1 MAFESGGE
9 GVPVMDMA
17 RELPEVFTPGFSQL
31 LQGGSRLQAVQ
42 HGSPSNSPYGDLEPT
57 VALVS
62 AAQLAQAGC
71 MQEQPSSVL
80 LHSSQDGDCSHGTP
94 TSSAATPACH
104 AQDVAPDVGCAIQQ
118 QQIVAAAVAAAQAA
132 NEQQEHQQQNDQGS
146 SQPVSSEDV
155 TLEMVST
162 AADTAK
168 DDDEHA
174 AAAAAAV
181 MSAGTALTV
190 HQSLNSPTLASIGDL
205 TDTAAVKEE
214 ATTAAAAGHMAQN
227 AGVESTALEPLAQ
240 QPTPQQQANST
251 IAAAEEVNEAAC
263 SNDQHQDRPEIGTA
277 GGPLLAATD
286 QPAEGVAVQHSTAVG
301 VAVPAEATLQPATA
315 QTLIPSPATTANQ
328 SHSAPADQ
336 PSSSGAQTGQQLKA
350 EATVGTDLA
359 SCPDS
364 SNSAGPVAVPEG
376 FNMPPGVCNIQR
388 S

>member
-1 MAFESGGE
+1 
-9 GVPVMDMA
+9 
-17 RELPEVFTPGFSQL
+17 
-31 LQGGSRLQAVQ
+31 
-42 HGSPSNSPYGDLEPT
+42 
-57 VALVS
+57 
-62 AAQLAQAGC
+62 
-71 MQEQPSSVL
+71 VL
-80 LHSSQDGDCSHGTP
+80 LHSSQGGDCYHGTP
-94 TSSAATPACH
+94 TSSAATPACR
-104 AQDVAPDVGCAIQQ
+104 AQDAAPDVGCAIQQ

-277 GGPLLAATD
+277 GGLLLAATD
-286 QPAEGVAVQHSTAVG
+286 QPAEGGQG
-301 VAVPAEATLQPATA
+301 VAVPVEATLQPVTA
-315 QTLIPSPATTANQ
+315 QTLITSPATTANQ
-328 SHSAPADQ
+328 SHSAAADQ

-350 EATVGTDLA
+350 EAILIGTDLA

-376 FNMPPGVCNIQR
+376 FNMPPGVCNNQC